1 MARLTKDG
9 LIPRLLGGDTGGNTD
24 YWSNNGYVTV
34 PDGTSS
40 ADPSSNTGTSS
51 TRYVRC
57 VYDEWY
63 WEDTIHETVT
73 KNTFTW
79 GDEDRANVR
88 KK

>member
-1 MARLTKDG
+1 MSVCFCSSGNMKTERPVSLMYSLTG
-9 LIPRLLGGDTGGNTD
+9 R
-24 YWSNNGYVTV
+24 